1 MCFWAV
7 QFGFAG
13 SVTSAPTIDFGSA
26 GYVSGS
32 SSGFKIIT
40 MSAAGAG
47 TTSGSGALT
56 GYTSGSAGSAT
67 IGDFS
72 WAESLNGT
80 ITFQTNRTTASTTI
94 STPGCGSISVSNF
107 TTTNGATSTT
117 ASASSSS
124 SVSFPVGAT
133 ITLQSFSGTSGCTI
147 SGTVTGPVQFRIRGW
162 IVTQTDWT
170 DVPVTV
176 SVYIAPHMSFSHDA
190 NAVLNFGKICSSASQ
205 QTITVSSD
213 GNVTTTNAYCPVT
226 GTSADSFTATGMVGQ
241 VFHSNFPTSATI
253 SNGTNS
259 LTVTNFTSACS
270 DGCTLTDSTYTFGVG
285 ATLTVPAY
293 TPSGDYT
300 GTYPVTITY

>member
-1 MCFWAV
+1 MCCWAV

-13 SVTSAPTIDFGSA
+13 SVTLAPTIDFGSA

-32 SSGFKIIT
+32 SDGFKTIT
-40 MSAAGAG
+40 MSAAGVG
-47 TTSGSGALT
+47 TTGDSGALT

-67 IGDFS
+67 IGDFGFL
-72 WAESLNGT
+72 ESLNGT
-80 ITFQTNRTTASTTI
+80 ITFQTNRTTTATTI
-94 STPGCGSISVSNF
+94 STPGCGSVSVSNF
-107 TTTNGATSTT
+107 TTTNGATSAT

-124 SVSFPVGAT
+124 SASFPVGAM

-162 IVTQTDWT
+162 ITTYTDWT
-170 DVPVTV
+170 NVPVTI

-190 NAVLNFGKICSSASQ
+190 NATLDFGKICSSSTQ
-205 QTITVSSD
+205 QTITVAAD
-213 GNVTTTNAYCPVT
+213 GSTTTTNAYCPIT
-226 GTSADSFTATGMVGQ
+226 GTSADSFTATGSVGQ
-241 VFHSNFPTSATI
+241 VFHPNFPASATI

-259 LTVTNFTSACS
+259 LTITNFTSTCS
-270 DGCTLTDSTYTFGVG
+270 DGCTLTGSSYTFGVG